1 MLNLK
6 TDKMKTQEIIDHVD
20 FCNYMFS
27 DNDAETL
34 NFFEQ
39 AVKKTPEF
47 IKKEVLELVAY
58 SKQDKDFNCE
68 EFTFAKE
75 YKEIF
80 APLNIDVKYED

>member
-47 IKKEVLELVAY
+47 IKK
-58 SKQDKDFNCE
+58 
-68 EFTFAKE
+68 
-75 YKEIF
+75 
-80 APLNIDVKYED
+80 